1 MSRSGSWPVRALPIV
16 QWVVRFLFASTSIC
30 CVYSSWALL
39 RIRTVAPKPAA
50 VNLPA
55 LSCRLDFFPHFYTWD
70 SQERAWVP
78 EGARGREGRGFWVLC
93 YFKCKSDADNKRKWI
108 MSQNS
113 VQHRPF
119 SIPLPFPH
127 PCVFFEGDPPLRW
140 HSQHRCPFGAL
151 CECISHSLYCYR
163 SAQQTNKS
171 MTARLYC
178 FGHKNIAF
186 ILLNSGTADQASQ
199 SNQLDPWG
207 GPRPCLPAPM
217 TEPSIARP
225 R

>member
-1 MSRSGSWPVRALPIV
+1 MSRGGSWPVRALPIV

-78 EGARGREGRGFWVLC
+78 KGARGWKGRGFWVLC

-108 MSQNS
+108 MSQDS

-119 SIPLPFPH
+119 SIPLPFPTPASFSRATH
-127 PCVFFEGDPPLRW
+127 RWGDTPSTVAHLVHCASAFRT
-140 HSQHRCPFGAL
+140 HCIVTGA
-151 CECISHSLYCYR
+151 R
-163 SAQQTNKS
+163 SRQINQWQRDFIVLVTK
-171 MTARLYC
+171 
-178 FGHKNIAF
+178 
-186 ILLNSGTADQASQ
+186 ILL
-199 SNQLDPWG
+199 LYY
-207 GPRPCLPAPM
+207 
-217 TEPSIARP
+217 
-225 R
+225 